1 MQERERESVRKH
13 MFCLFV
19 ETHILIIVVDSVT
32 TAHNHNSA
40 AAAAAAAFRT
50 NVEIGQPFDISIII
64 ILDQN
69 LVPAKKRRAWHNQWW
84 LVGISHDKFF

>member
-1 MQERERESVRKH
+1 

-32 TAHNHNSA
+32 TAHNHNS

-69 LVPAKKRRAWHNQWW
+69 LVPAKKQRAWHNQWW

>member
-1 MQERERESVRKH
+1 

-32 TAHNHNSA
+32 TAHNHNS
-40 AAAAAAAFRT
+40 AAAAAFRT

-69 LVPAKKRRAWHNQWW
+69 LVPAKKQRAWHNQWW